1 VCCISGCDGRL
12 ADDEEN
18 WARKSRGDSSAS
30 LLDENEVLCDSSG
43 RRVRG
48 VLSGA
53 GEGESGERSCALVGV
68 GSSDDRRRLLDL
80 GSTADIR
87 LVGVML
93 DTGEGEWRDGDG
105 SDCRLF
111 TRATRD
117 CHGEQIFPAKA
128 SALQYCDKMRGIV
141 SPSICRP
148 ASQCLQQYS

>member
-1 VCCISGCDGRL
+1 VRLGGVYCISGCDGRL
-12 ADDEEN
+12 ADEEEN

-53 GEGESGERSCALVGV
+53 GEGESGERSCAFLVGV
-68 GSSDDRRRLLDL
+68 GRSDDRRRLLDL
-80 GSTADIR
+80 GSIADIR
-87 LVGVML
+87 FVGVMF
-93 DTGEGEWRDGDG
+93 DCTGEGEWRDGDG

-117 CHGEQIFPAKA
+117 CHGQNYT
-128 SALQYCDKMRGIV
+128 LQ
-141 SPSICRP
+141 RP
-148 ASQCLQQYS
+148 PRS